1 MKTIKE
7 QLSELKKEVY
17 PTGSTRYSHYDE
29 EHDVVL
35 DFFQEENNNL
45 INVSIHSDNFF
56 TTKTVVDLDDEIN
69 LNDIVN
75 IVNDGNIY

>member
-7 QLSELKKEVY
+7 QLSELEVTTY
-17 PTGSTRYSHYDE
+17 PTGYTKYSYYDK

-35 DFFQEENNNL
+35 DLFQKGNEDTLE
-45 INVSIHSDNFF
+45 VTIHSDRFF
-56 TTKTVVDLDDEIN
+56 TTKTVVDLGDEIN

-75 IVNDGNIY
+75 KDNIY

>member
-7 QLSELKKEVY
+7 QLSELEVTTY
-17 PTGSTRYSHYDE
+17 PTGYTKYSHYDK

-35 DFFQEENNNL
+35 DLFQKESENTL
-45 INVSIHSDNFF
+45 EVTIHSDNFF

-75 IVNDGNIY
+75 KDNIY